1 MTHFNLRKSSPDP
14 ETEDVEAD
22 EELPEAEAADDTTPD
37 EPHGTIGAL
46 WEGISGPG
54 RWLTARGRP
63 GLAWLLYAG
72 SAWAA
77 GFYGG
82 WTAVGLIAAWLLLVL
97 LFLPPDFKERLTAAL
112 ERLYTPRPKRP
123 PEPAL
128 DPVVPL
134 LWHLIGDA
142 PGVHL
147 KTLTAHLQAA
157 APEQALDKDA
167 VRAHLTTLQIV
178 VKPSVRDATDR
189 VNDGVHRADLKAW
202 EQALPS
208 TASQPLPATPSGPVA
223 TALTSNVGNRR
234 KRVAT
239 PFSAFRRLLPKGAR

>member
-1 MTHFNLRKSSPDP
+1 MTYFHLRKHAP
-14 ETEDVEAD
+14 ESEPEEDEPAEGD
-22 EELPEAEAADDTTPD
+22 ASEEAAP
-37 EPHGTIGAL
+37 ENAAGAL
-46 WEGISGPG
+46 WAGVSGPG

-63 GLAWLLYAG
+63 GLSWLLYAG

-97 LFLPPDFKERLTAAL
+97 LFLPPDFKDRLTAAL
-112 ERLYTPRPKRP
+112 ERLDTPRPKRS
-123 PEPAL
+123 PEPAV

-147 KTLTAHLQAA
+147 KALTAHLQAA

-167 VRAHLTTLQIV
+167 VRAHLTALRIT
-178 VKPSVRDATDR
+178 VKPSVRDATGR
-189 VNDGVHRADLKAW
+189 VNDGVHGADLKAW

-208 TASQPLPATPSGPVA
+208 TAPGPLPETPSGAVA
-223 TALTSNVGNRR
+223 TALTSNVGTRR

-239 PFSAFRRLLPKGAR
+239 LLPALLRVLPRGVR